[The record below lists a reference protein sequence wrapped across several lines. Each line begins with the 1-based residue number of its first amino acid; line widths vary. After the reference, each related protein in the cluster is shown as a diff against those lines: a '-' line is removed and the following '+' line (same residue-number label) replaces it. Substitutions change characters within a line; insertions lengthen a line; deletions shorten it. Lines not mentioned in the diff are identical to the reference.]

1 MFCCETHEK
10 RTVRCHQHGFNGC
23 GCPGGGGGF
32 DGMDGGIVVLRR
44 LPNFGFGR
52 GFDCGCPGD
61 GRGFGNLRHDFCG
74 CPPFGC

>member
-1 MFCCETHEK
+1 
-10 RTVRCHQHGFNGC
+10 
-23 GCPGGGGGF
+23 
-32 DGMDGGIVVLRR
+32 MDGGIVVLRR

-74 CPPFGC
+74 CPPSVW